1 MFPRLLATHCP
12 PRRAFQRLL
21 ILCALSLGI
30 VTSACGGG
38 SAESGEATSGG
49 EETSAVALDPGA
61 PQGSQVTLTFTAA
74 TTSEPDAEI
83 PRNAVGVQLADE
95 TGATV
100 DVALVELT
108 GTCGAVEAGAGG
120 FASFQCWWAGGGTKL
135 HARSENGELV
145 IYREELDEGMAED
158 PSQAVTIHRF
168 SLAAGATVTA
178 AAPAP

>member
-1 MFPRLLATHCP
+1 MHRPSRSPMLRSFH
-12 PRRAFQRLL
+12 RLL
-21 ILCALSLGI
+21 ILCALSVGLF
-30 VTSACGGG
+30 TSACGGSTTEG
-38 SAESGEATSGG
+38 GEATSGG
-49 EETSAVALDPGA
+49 EETSATVPLDASA

-74 TTSEPDAEI
+74 ATSEPDAEV

-100 DVALVELT
+100 DVALLELT
-108 GTCGAVEAGAGG
+108 GTCGDVEPGAGG
-120 FASFQCWWAGGGTKL
+120 FASYQCWWAGGGTKL

-158 PSQAVTIHRF
+158 PSQAVAIHRF